1 MDEKRKLKFTF
12 YSFAFLLIFGMVG
25 YKILLDVDFIDA
37 FYMTVITISTV
48 GFGEIGTTSDASEMF
63 SVLMIFLGVG
73 IVGYAFST
81 VVAMFVEGKVGDLW
95 KGSKMDR
102 KISAL
107 NDHYIICGS
116 GELAEVI
123 INKFIH
129 EEMAFV
135 VITDNREDLDDYSHH
150 DILVVEGHS
159 TEESVLEHAGIER
172 AKGLLATLDSEV
184 DNIVTVLTA
193 RNMNKDIYIIANSVS
208 KSGNDKLLKVG
219 ANKTLSAVEISG
231 KRMASLMIKPNI
243 INFLDVVTR
252 IGDVELDLEE
262 VAVFPGSYLE
272 NKNLIEAE
280 IPRKTGLVVLAIKK
294 KEDGKMLFNPPVD
307 YTFQIGDVLIVLGRE
322 EQIDKLR
329 HLGDEIK
336 DEMKNEGK

>member
-1 MDEKRKLKFTF
+1 M
-12 YSFAFLLIFGMVG
+12 
-25 YKILLDVDFIDA
+25 
-37 FYMTVITISTV
+37 
-48 GFGEIGTTSDASEMF
+48 
-63 SVLMIFLGVG
+63 
-73 IVGYAFST
+73 
-81 VVAMFVEGKVGDLW
+81 
-95 KGSKMDR
+95 
-102 KISAL
+102 
-107 NDHYIICGS
+107 
-116 GELAEVI
+116 AEVI

-129 EEMAFV
+129 EGLPFV

-159 TEESVLEHAGIER
+159 TEESVWEHAGIER

-219 ANKTLSAVEISG
+219 ADKTLSAVEISG

-262 VAVFPGSYLE
+262 VVVKKGSYLE
-272 NKNLIEAE
+272 DKNLIEAQ
-280 IPRKTGLVVLAIKK
+280 IPKKTGLTVLAIKRH
-294 KEDGKMLFNPPVD
+294 EDGKMLFNPPID
-307 YTFQIGDVLIVLGRE
+307 YHFEIDDVLIVLGRE
-322 EQIDKLR
+322 EQVDKLK

-336 DEMKNEGK
+336 